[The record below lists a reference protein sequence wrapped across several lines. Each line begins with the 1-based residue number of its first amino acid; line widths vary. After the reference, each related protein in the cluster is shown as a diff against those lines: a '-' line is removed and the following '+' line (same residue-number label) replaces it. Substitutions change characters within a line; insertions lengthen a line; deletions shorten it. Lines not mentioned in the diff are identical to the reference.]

1 MFEVFLKE
9 IKELLRDR
17 KTLMFVVALPLLI
30 FPVIFALVGFL
41 ASKAAIEAEQEVH
54 TYAIVNA
61 HYAQPFSDEVF
72 YHKSFKALDKEHNYT
87 SVDDLKAAVEAGDI
101 DVGIYIPSDAQSALY
116 QGEQSQWQ
124 IIFNDAQAINFLFT
138 NLKEVADKYAKKLQ
152 SAKLVELGVS
162 AEAQKALL
170 QPIVLEKVNTADQ
183 RENIG
188 EKIGAYIPY
197 LLLPLVLTGAMYP
210 AIDLGAGEK
219 ERGTLETLLLTPL
232 SRTQVVLGKFLTV
245 FCSGITSALV
255 TVLSF
260 GLWITLAGTF
270 IELDMLKEAFG
281 SVMATD
287 LLLILLLLIPVAA
300 IFGSLALTISIYA
313 RSFKEAQNYMSPLSF
328 LMFIPIIVAIMP
340 NMELNARTALI
351 PITNICLAIK
361 EIIKG
366 TVDLGLVGLIFV
378 ATAVLAGAL
387 LAFCTYW
394 FNREDV
400 LFR

>member
-9 IKELLRDR
+9 IKELLRDK

-41 ASKAAIEAEQEVH
+41 ASKAAIEAEQKVH

-61 HYAQPFSDEVF
+61 QYAEPFSKEVF
-72 YHKSFKALDKEHNYT
+72 FHKSFKSLEKEHTYT
-87 SVDDLKAAVEAGDI
+87 SVEDLKAAVEAGDI
-101 DVGIYIPSDAQSALY
+101 DVGIFIPRDAKDALDS
-116 QGEQSQWQ
+116 GEQSKWQ
-124 IIFNDAQAINFLFT
+124 IIFNDAQTINFLFT
-138 NLKEVADKYAKKLQ
+138 NLKEVADKYAQQLQ
-152 SAKLVELGVS
+152 SAKLIELGVS
-162 AEAQKALL
+162 ADAQKALL
-170 QPIVLEKVNTADQ
+170 QPIALEKVNTADQ
-183 RENIG
+183 RENLG

-245 FCSGITSALV
+245 FCSGITSAMV

-260 GLWITLAGTF
+260 GLWITLAGQF

-281 SVMATD
+281 TVMVTD

-328 LMFIPIIVAIMP
+328 LVFIPIIVAIMP
-340 NMELNARTALI
+340 NMELTAKTALI

-361 EIIKG
+361 ENHQRDCG
-366 TVDLGLVGLIFV
+366 YGLSRFNICGYRGACRRI
-378 ATAVLAGAL
+378 TSVLYIL
-387 LAFCTYW
+387 
-394 FNREDV
+394 V
-400 LFR
+400 

>member
-1 MFEVFLKE
+1 MYEVFLKE

-30 FPVIFALVGFL
+30 FPIIFALIGFL
-41 ASKAAIEAEQEVH
+41 ASQAALEAKQEVH

-61 HYAQPFSDEVF
+61 QYAEPFAKEVF
-72 YHKSFKALDKEHNYT
+72 FHKSFKELEQKHSYQSIE
-87 SVDDLKAAVEAGDI
+87 DLKAAVEAGTI
-101 DVGIYIPSDAQSALY
+101 DVGIYIPQDAQGALDN
-116 QGEQSQWQ
+116 GEQSTWQ
-124 IIFNDAQAINFLFT
+124 VIFNDAQAINFLFT
-138 NLKEVADKYAKKLQ
+138 NLKEVADKYAQQLQ
-152 SAKLVELGVS
+152 SAKLIELGVS
-162 AEAQKALL
+162 EDAQAALL
-170 QPIVLEKVNTADQ
+170 QPIELEKVNTADQ
-183 RENIG
+183 RENLG

-245 FCSGITSALV
+245 FCSGITSAMV

-260 GLWITLAGTF
+260 GLWITLAGQF

-281 SVMATD
+281 TVMVTD

-328 LMFIPIIVAIMP
+328 LVFIPIIVAIMP
-340 NMELNARTALI
+340 NMELTAKTALI

-366 TVDLGLVGLIFV
+366 TVDLGLVGLIFA
-378 ATAVLAGAL
+378 ATVVLAGAL

-394 FNREDV
+394 FNKEDV

>member
-1 MFEVFLKE
+1 MYEVFLKE

-30 FPVIFALVGFL
+30 FPIIFALIGFL
-41 ASKAAIEAEQEVH
+41 ASQAALEAKQEVH

-61 HYAQPFSDEVF
+61 QYAEPFAKEVF
-72 YHKSFKALDKEHNYT
+72 FHKSFKELEQKHSYQ
-87 SVDDLKAAVEAGDI
+87 SIDDLKAAVEAGTI
-101 DVGIYIPSDAQSALY
+101 DVGIYIPQDAQGSLDN
-116 QGEQSQWQ
+116 GEQSTWQ
-124 IIFNDAQAINFLFT
+124 VIFNDAQTINFLFT
-138 NLKEVADKYAKKLQ
+138 NLKEVADKYAQQLQ
-152 SAKLVELGVS
+152 SAKLIELGVS
-162 AEAQKALL
+162 EDAQAALL
-170 QPIVLEKVNTADQ
+170 QPIELEKVNTADQ
-183 RENIG
+183 RENLG

-245 FCSGITSALV
+245 FCSGITSAMV

-260 GLWITLAGTF
+260 GLWITLAGQF

-281 SVMATD
+281 TVMVTD

-328 LMFIPIIVAIMP
+328 LVFIPIIVAIMP
-340 NMELNARTALI
+340 NMELTAKTALI

-366 TVDLGLVGLIFV
+366 TVDLGLVGLIFA
-378 ATAVLAGAL
+378 ATVVLAGAL

-394 FNREDV
+394 FNKEDV

>member
-9 IKELLRDR
+9 IKELLRDK

-41 ASKAAIEAEQEVH
+41 ASKAAIEAEQKVH

-61 HYAQPFSDEVF
+61 QYAEPFSKEVF
-72 YHKSFKALDKEHNYT
+72 FHKSFKSLEKEHTYT
-87 SVDDLKAAVEAGDI
+87 SVEDLKAAVEAGDI
-101 DVGIYIPSDAQSALY
+101 DVGIYIPRDAKDALDS
-116 QGEQSQWQ
+116 GEQSKWQ
-124 IIFNDAQAINFLFT
+124 IIFNDAQTINFLFT
-138 NLKEVADKYAKKLQ
+138 NLKEVADKYAQQLQ
-152 SAKLVELGVS
+152 SAKLIELGVS
-162 AEAQKALL
+162 ADAQKALL
-170 QPIVLEKVNTADQ
+170 QPIALEKVNTADQ
-183 RENIG
+183 RENLG

-245 FCSGITSALV
+245 FCSGITSAMV

-260 GLWITLAGTF
+260 GLWITLAGQF

-281 SVMATD
+281 SVMVTD

-328 LMFIPIIVAIMP
+328 LVFIPIIVAIMP
-340 NMELNARTALI
+340 NMELNAKTALI

-366 TVDLGLVGLIFV
+366 TVDLGLVGLIFA
-378 ATAVLAGAL
+378 ATVVLAGAL

-394 FNREDV
+394 FNREEV